1 LPVINIAAAL
11 ALTGSG
17 KWSLDGLLGLRLP
30 RRLLLIPGLLVAA
43 IGVGVGVAVSAQR
56 GIQHGQPSVEE
67 AGGELQAG
75 EEAAHPV

>member
-1 LPVINIAAAL
+1 MIIIAATL

-17 KWSLDGLLGLRLP
+17 KRSLDGLLDLRLP
-30 RRLLLIPGLLVAA
+30 RRLLLVPGLIVAA

-56 GIQHGQPSVEE
+56 GIHYGGPSVEE

-75 EEAAHPV
+75 DEAAHPV